1 MIKKQLIELF
11 IILYLSID
19 HKENEYLIYLAQR
32 LANRLVLANSENY
45 SDDYLYK
52 NLVYFNKHNQPID
65 KI

>member
-11 IILYLSID
+11 SVLYLEVD
-19 HKENEYLIYLAQR
+19 QKENEYLIYLAQR
-32 LANRLVLANSENY
+32 LANRLTQANSETH

-52 NLVYFNKHNQPID
+52 NLVYYNKHNQSME